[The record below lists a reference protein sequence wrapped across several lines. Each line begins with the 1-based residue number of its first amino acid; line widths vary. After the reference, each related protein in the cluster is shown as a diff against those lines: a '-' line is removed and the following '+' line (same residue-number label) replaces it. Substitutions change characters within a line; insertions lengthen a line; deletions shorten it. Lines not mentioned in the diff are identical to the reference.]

1 MAVGLKETLMEQVP
15 PIATKVPQLFVS
27 EKSPLGVMPEMLS
40 EAEPVLVS
48 VTVWT
53 PLIVPTGVPPALA
66 TKVARTDVRPSDA
79 EEVAVAVCVPVAE
92 TALASENASVEAEV
106 LGDARAF
113 PYPLPAVQVPTPL
126 SRAK

>member
-1 MAVGLKETLMEQVP
+1 MAVGVNEMPMAHVP
-15 PIATKVPQLFVS
+15 PTATNVPQLFVS
-27 EKSPLGVMPEMLS
+27 EKSPLEVMPEMLS
-40 EAEPVLVS
+40 EAVPVLVS

-53 PLIVPTGVPPALA
+53 ALVVPTGVPPALA

-92 TALASENASVEAEV
+92 TTLASENASVEAEV

-113 PYPLPAVQVPTPL
+113 P
-126 SRAK
+126 